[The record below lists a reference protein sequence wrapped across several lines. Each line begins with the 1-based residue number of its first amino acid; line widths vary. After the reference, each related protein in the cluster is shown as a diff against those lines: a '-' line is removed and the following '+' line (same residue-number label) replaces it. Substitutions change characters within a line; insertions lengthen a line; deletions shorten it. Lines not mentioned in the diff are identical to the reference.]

1 MPSVTQLLALGF
13 FLSKGKHTSLAHD
26 PDMLSSLRR
35 RATSKLASSYRLAE
49 GSVGAW
55 QQGTSSSAHPH
66 SQPQVDPAKEPT
78 RPHVPIVLNPSFA
91 RTPSPVICVDTHKT
105 VIEEKARLVPLDF
118 DDPVQAFHSKTTWEI
133 FRSLVV
139 FRSCRISWL
148 VEKADTVLKWS
159 QKVFSKTLVNFV
171 IHHSFY
177 RQFVAGSTP
186 AEVTATLR
194 YLSKNGIHAVM
205 DYAAENDMEE
215 ETGVQQSRALGGISS
230 AEDLRT
236 STVVARTYRYE
247 DEEACDERMKHFLES
262 IKGAS
267 SDDDKQ
273 GFAAIKLTGLGNP
286 LLLERVSRALL
297 AVRDL
302 FQVMDENQDGL
313 IDKAEFARVC
323 NRLFTDS
330 DEKIQRD
337 FERLDVDGQGKVD
350 YLSFTKGISIHRGA
364 EIAGNCRNQGPF
376 ARAALNEE
384 ELMLLNNMLKRV
396 NTLTEAAVEY
406 GVRIMIDAE
415 HSYFQP
421 AIDSVAT
428 ELQYRFNKEEPRVYN
443 TFQCYLKDSR
453 DRLKVEL
460 ERSRREGYKF
470 GCKLVRG
477 AYMVLERERAMEK
490 GYPSPVWDTKE
501 ETHACYDKTVA
512 TLLKHVKHHGA
523 EFMVASHNQR
533 SVELAV
539 AGMAEMGLSP
549 RDGVYFGQLLGMADN
564 LTFTLGA
571 NGYGAY
577 KYVPFGSIDEV
588 MPYLIRRAQEN
599 SEVLGGIAKETGML
613 RSELRRRL
621 LW

>member
-1 MPSVTQLLALGF
+1 M
-13 FLSKGKHTSLAHD
+13 
-26 PDMLSSLRR
+26 
-35 RATSKLASSYRLAE
+35 
-49 GSVGAW
+49 
-55 QQGTSSSAHPH
+55 
-66 SQPQVDPAKEPT
+66 
-78 RPHVPIVLNPSFA
+78 
-91 RTPSPVICVDTHKT
+91 
-105 VIEEKARLVPLDF
+105 DF
-118 DDPVQAFHSKTTWEI
+118 DDPRAAFKSKTTWEI

-139 FRSCRISWL
+139 FRICRISWL
-148 VEKADTVLKWS
+148 VEKADTVLK
-159 QKVFSKTLVNFV
+159 FSKKLFTPSLVNFV
-171 IHHSFY
+171 VDHTFY
-177 RQFVAGSTP
+177 RQFVAGGTP
-186 AEVTATLR
+186 AAVKSTLQH
-194 YLSKNGIHAVM
+194 LSSNGIHAVM
-205 DYAAENDMEE
+205 DYAAENDVDEN
-215 ETGVQQSRALGGISS
+215 TGVQQSRALGGISS

-247 DEEACDERMKHFLES
+247 DEEACDERMEHFLES
-262 IKGAS
+262 IRGAS
-267 SDDDKQ
+267 TDDDKR

-302 FQVMDENQDGL
+302 FQVMDENQDGTVDREEFMRVCSRL
-313 IDKAEFARVC
+313 FTSSDEKLMEEFAR
-323 NRLFTDS
+323 
-330 DEKIQRD
+330 
-337 FERLDVDGQGKVD
+337 LDLDGDGKVD
-350 YLSFTKGISIHRGA
+350 YLSFTKGISIYRGA
-364 EIAGNCRNQGPF
+364 EIASNCRNQGPF

-384 ELMLLNNMLKRV
+384 ELSLLNNMMKRV
-396 NTLTEAAVEY
+396 ELLTEAAVEG

-428 ELQYRFNKEEPRVYN
+428 ELQRRFNKEEPRVYN
-443 TFQCYLKDSR
+443 TFQCYLKDSH

-460 ERSRREGYKF
+460 ERSQRAGYKF

-477 AYMVLERERAMEK
+477 AYMVLERERAKEK

-501 ETHACYDKTVA
+501 ETHACYDKAVA
-512 TLLKHVKHHGA
+512 MLLKHVKHHGA

-539 AGMAEMGLSP
+539 AGMDELGLRP
-549 RDGVYFGQLLGMADN
+549 NDGVYFGQLLGMADN

-613 RSELRRRL
+613 RAELRRRL
-621 LW
+621 WG